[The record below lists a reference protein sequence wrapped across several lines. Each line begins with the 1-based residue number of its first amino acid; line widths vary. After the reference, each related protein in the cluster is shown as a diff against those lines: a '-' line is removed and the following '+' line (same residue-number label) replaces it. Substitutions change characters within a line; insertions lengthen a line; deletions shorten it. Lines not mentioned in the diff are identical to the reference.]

1 VASPVFFEPPVLE
14 MLLPRGVSAVA
25 TRSEIEA
32 PLFPEEELGLGS
44 AVEDRRREFT
54 TARAC
59 ARLALARLGEPLVA
73 IPTDP
78 SGAPRWPAGIVGSI
92 THCSGY
98 RAAAVGKAVDFYAVG
113 IDAEPNLRL
122 PPGVLGAISL
132 SVERERVAELLG
144 DVPGPCW
151 DRLLFSAKEAV
162 FKTWFPLAG
171 RRLDFKDVEVAFD
184 AAQGKFSASFRKRRR
199 GADAAPSPLTGRWA
213 VTAGLLATAIA
224 LRAS

>member
-1 VASPVFFEPPVLE
+1 
-14 MLLPRGVSAVA
+14 MA

-32 PLFPEEELGLGS
+32 PLFPEEELGLRS

-59 ARLALARLGEPLVA
+59 ARLALARLGVPPVA
-73 IPTDP
+73 IPADP
-78 SGAPRWPAGIVGSI
+78 SGAPRWPASIVGSI

-98 RAAAVGKAVDFYAVG
+98 RAAAVGKAVDFEAVG

-122 PPGVLGAISL
+122 PPGVLGVISL
-132 SVERERVAELLG
+132 PVERERVAQLLC

-171 RRLDFKDVEVAFD
+171 WRLDFEDIEVAFD

-199 GADAAPSPLTGRWA
+199 GADAPLPLLTGRWT